1 MANQES
7 LREIVSGPLDADYL
21 RRREAAG
28 WRVAAVEWVRDS
40 GAAPDK
46 TKACEEVPYG
56 LRVGPDCVH
65 LEEDASEL
73 QAMLL
78 MLELIVQEIRLPQVA
93 EELNRRGFRTRAGSE
108 WNPVAVFN
116 LLPRL
121 IEVGPRIFSSEEW
134 ILRRPRLMNAL

>member
-1 MANQES
+1 MANQER
-7 LREIVSGPLDADYL
+7 LRETISGPLDPDYL
-21 RRREAAG
+21 RRREASG
-28 WRVAAVEWVRDS
+28 WRLAVVEWVRESDEPQAK
-40 GAAPDK
+40 GPPR
-46 TKACEEVPYG
+46 EEVPYG
-56 LRVGPDCVH
+56 MRVGADCVH
-65 LEEDASEL
+65 LEEDASET

-93 EELNRRGFRTRAGSE
+93 DELNRRGFRTRAGSE

-134 ILRRPRLMNAL
+134 IGRRPRVVNAV